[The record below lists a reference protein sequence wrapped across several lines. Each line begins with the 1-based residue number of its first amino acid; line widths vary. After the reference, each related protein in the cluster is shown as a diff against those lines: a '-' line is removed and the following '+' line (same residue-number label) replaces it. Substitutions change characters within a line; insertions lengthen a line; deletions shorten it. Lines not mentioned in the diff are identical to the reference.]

1 MPKSTN
7 PVKVI
12 REKCLDCCC
21 GSMKQV
27 ELCPCESNCPLWPFR
42 FGKNPF
48 RKKPKRTEE
57 QMARGCNKKET
68 RRYKRGGDERDGRV
82 KVSILPD
89 CQNQKILAAIEKKY
103 ERRETGGDD
112 AFRFAEERNKSMN
125 NDRETKIEE
134 IVRMLRNMDIRA
146 LRRVYFFLLGM
157 I

>member
-27 ELCPCESNCPLWPFR
+27 ELCPCESSCPLWPFR

-57 QMARGCNKKET
+57 QMARLTAATRKKSGAINEAET
-68 RRYKRGGDERDGRV
+68 SG
-82 KVSILPD
+82 
-89 CQNQKILAAIEKKY
+89 
-103 ERRETGGDD
+103 TGG
-112 AFRFAEERNKSMN
+112 
-125 NDRETKIEE
+125 
-134 IVRMLRNMDIRA
+134 
-146 LRRVYFFLLGM
+146 
-157 I
+157 

>member
-1 MPKSTN
+1 MPKSAN

-57 QMARGCNKKET
+57 QMARLTAAKRKKSGAINEAET
-68 RRYKRGGDERDGRV
+68 
-82 KVSILPD
+82 
-89 CQNQKILAAIEKKY
+89 N
-103 ERRETGGDD
+103 ETGG
-112 AFRFAEERNKSMN
+112 
-125 NDRETKIEE
+125 
-134 IVRMLRNMDIRA
+134 VR
-146 LRRVYFFLLGM
+146 
-157 I
+157 